1 MLLLILSFKVM
12 LCLLF
17 SMALGF
23 LGIYFF
29 YKEDHHHGYKSGQMF
44 VVLLSKFPFVQ
55 SLKTPE
61 GKDDLCNKD
70 PH

>member
-1 MLLLILSFKVM
+1 MALSFP
-12 LCLLF
+12 
-17 SMALGF
+17 
-23 LGIYFF
+23 GIYFF
-29 YKEDHHHGYKSGQMF
+29 FKEDHHHGYKSGQMF